1 MTYKPTGRKG
11 GGQPGN
17 KNGIKHGIYS
27 QHISVQ
33 DDQQADAMPLDIN
46 NDELTFAR
54 IRLKDCIL
62 KQQTAPP
69 EDWLSYEKAIT
80 TYLSKIVAM
89 VHHNAVLGEDKKTA
103 FMTVLEM
110 IRQVNEEQHVK

>member
-1 MTYKPTGRKG
+1 MTYKPTSRKR

-17 KNGIKHGIYS
+17 KNRLKHGIYS
-27 QHISVQ
+27 QHISIQ
-33 DDQQADAMPLDIN
+33 DDAKADAMPLDLN

-62 KQQTAPP
+62 KKQSAPP
-69 EDWLSYEKAIT
+69 EDWLDYEKAIT
-80 TYLSKIVAM
+80 AYLAKIVAM
-89 VHHNAVLGEDKKTA
+89 VHHNAVLGQDKKVA
-103 FMTVLEM
+103 FMTVMEM

>member
-1 MTYKPTGRKG
+1 MTYKPTGGKG

-17 KNGIKHGIYS
+17 KNALKHGIYS

-33 DDQQADAMPLDIN
+33 DDEQADTMPHDIN

-62 KQQTAPP
+62 KQQSAPP

-80 TYLSKIVAM
+80 TYLTKIVAM